1 MNKTHIAYVYGNVY
15 FYSDV
20 EVDMRE
26 LRRRIENDLNDLYG
40 LNIREYAATTSF
52 PELIKITLNKLIDD
66 RINKLDAFEVE
77 EIDE

>member
-40 LNIREYAATTSF
+40 VNIREFAATTPF
-52 PELIKITLNKLIDD
+52 PELIKVALNKVIDNT
-66 RINKLDAFEVE
+66 INKLDVFEVE